1 MINKDNQDLHKINWQ
16 CLLKLRYCE
25 QKLIKIQG
33 ARPYSAED
41 EREIG
46 RGRELCIQ
54 LRFM

>member
-1 MINKDNQDLHKINWQ
+1 MINRDLHKINWPFSA
-16 CLLKLRYCE
+16 CIKLGSCE
-25 QKLIKIQG
+25 EKLIKIQA